1 MEWYAIEIEA
11 EIVQFYDAPDSEK
24 NATGITNYVA
34 GRESVWEIYEENT
47 DSIERAKEI
56 ALDKFKKEYLTE
68 DKEIMDGSLVID
80 SYAIEITAD

>member
-34 GRESVWEIYEENT
+34 GCESVWEIYEENT

-56 ALDKFKKEYLTE
+56 ALDKFEEEYLTE
-68 DKEIMDGSLVID
+68 DKEIMDDSLK
-80 SYAIEITAD
+80 IEVAEIKVD